1 MNATTPP
8 DHPPR
13 SVTIE
18 RSGGIAGLK
27 ASVDLDLAALS
38 VAQQSA
44 LRSVL
49 RAADAHA
56 GQHSTAR
63 GADRFSYRLRVVDA
77 DGRHRT
83 VMVSEDELPDV
94 LARLTRPALP

>member
-1 MNATTPP
+1 MSSSSL
-8 DHPPR
+8 PPR

-27 ASVDLDLAALS
+27 ASIDLDLPALS

-44 LRSVL
+44 LHTVL

-56 GQHSTAR
+56 GPPDAAR
-63 GADRFSYRLRVVDA
+63 GADRFNYRIHVVDA
-77 DGRHRT
+77 DGQRRT
-83 VMVSEDELPDV
+83 VTLCEDDLPDV

>member
-1 MNATTPP
+1 MTATTHPEP
-8 DHPPR
+8 PPR
-13 SVTIE
+13 RVTIE

-27 ASVDLDLAALS
+27 ASIDLDLAALS

-49 RAADAHA
+49 HAADAHA
-56 GQHSTAR
+56 GLAGAAR
-63 GADRFSYRLRVVDA
+63 GADRFNYRLHVVDA
-77 DGRHRT
+77 DGRERT
-83 VMVSEDELPDV
+83 VTVCEDELPDV